1 MIRSDRL
8 LELLQILRTNR
19 YPISGEKLA
28 QKLNISPR
36 TLYRDIALL
45 KDKGAE
51 IIGEPGIGYIL
62 RPGFF
67 IPPLM
72 FNQEELDAI
81 VLGLQ
86 WVQQYG
92 DAPLSKASQNVFS
105 KISEGLPK
113 NTVKEMNRLTLRVGA
128 PAKEEHQKED
138 LSELRNAIRMRNKL
152 EIKYRSKT
160 FLIFPIT
167 IGYFK
172 DKRILVGWDDDKEVF
187 HHFDT
192 KKVILI
198 KTLEQMLLKSQGSL
212 FDQWLKAELATMT

>member
-28 QKLNISPR
+28 QKLNISLR

-45 KDKGAE
+45 QNKGAE
-51 IIGEPGIGYIL
+51 IIGEPGVGYIL

-72 FNQEELDAI
+72 FNQDELDAI

-113 NTVKEMNRLTLRVGA
+113 NTIKEMNRLTLRVGA
-128 PAKEEHQKED
+128 PATKEHQEED
-138 LSELRNAIRMRNKL
+138 LDQLRNAIRMRKKL
-152 EIKYRSKT
+152 EIKYRSKV
-160 FLIFPIT
+160 FHIFPIT
-167 IGYFK
+167 IGYFS
-172 DKRILVGWDDDKEVF
+172 DKRILVGWDNDKEVF

-192 KKVILI
+192 KKVILV
-198 KTLEQMLLKSQGSL
+198 KTLEQMLLKSQDSL
-212 FDQWLKAELATMT
+212 FDQWLKTQKT